1 MKKKFETNVA
11 SEIPKT
17 RLQEPGLPWKLSS
30 DDLDEIESKDEEYKA
45 VIAGMPPLRTRSIFL
60 IMLVLAIFAATLYVI
75 SRAIIENE
83 NIRNGMLK
91 REKEIATLQA
101 TLEKV
106 TNEKNSLNQT
116 SSQLEKRVSDLT
128 AQKELFTTVIESL
141 TKKGDDIENDKK
153 EEQKTLTGQT
163 P

>member
-11 SEIPKT
+11 AEIPKT
-17 RLQEPGLPWKLSS
+17 RLHEPGLPWKLNS

-45 VIAGMPPLRTRSIFL
+45 VVAGMPPLRTRSIFL

-75 SRAIIENE
+75 SRAIIDNE

-91 REKEIATLQA
+91 KEKEIATLQA

-116 SSQLEKRVSDLT
+116 SVQLEKRVSDLT

-153 EEQKTLTGQT
+153 EEQKALTGQIL
-163 P
+163 